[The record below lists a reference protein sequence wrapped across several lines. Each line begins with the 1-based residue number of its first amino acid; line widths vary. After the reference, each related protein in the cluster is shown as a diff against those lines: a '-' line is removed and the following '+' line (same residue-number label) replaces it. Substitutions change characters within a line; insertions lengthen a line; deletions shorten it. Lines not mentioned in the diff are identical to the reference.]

1 MPLQDEP
8 SPRSRVATQKAHA
21 RMDTSVLMPIPQ
33 LPFSTDHSVS
43 ELVQF
48 ISALRDAVSS
58 QRIACD
64 DPHPYLWTRGWE
76 KCLERH
82 VLRAVRPT
90 SPQAPSIKSMI
101 ADPFAKRSRLQAEGR
116 GGPDVLQYA
125 LCALALAVLHPRLS
139 CRLCRS
145 W

>member
-8 SPRSRVATQKAHA
+8 SPRSRVGTQKAHA

-58 QRIACD
+58 QRITVD
-64 DPHPYLWTRGWE
+64 GPHPYLWTRGWE

-90 SPQAPSIKSMI
+90 SPQAPQAPSIKSMI
-101 ADPFAKRSRLQAEGR
+101 AHPFAKRSRLQAEGR

-125 LCALALAVLHPRLS
+125 LCAVA
-139 CRLCRS
+139 
-145 W
+145 